1 MRLHMLAAVSALT
14 LTITAGLAACGSD
27 GPAANSLAAK
37 IDCGNV
43 TQAPQDSNAQ
53 QDIDCDLAGGA
64 AVEIA
69 TFGSPSARNSWISGQ
84 PAATCCAAG
93 SGWAATVTP
102 GGSEPPGPMLQEIAK
117 KLDGQQV
124 KASS

>member
-1 MRLHMLAAVSALT
+1 MRLQMLAAVSALV
-14 LTITAGLAACGSD
+14 LASTAGLAACGSG

-43 TQAPQDSNAQ
+43 TQAPQDSNAS

-69 TFGSPSARNSWISGQ
+69 TFGSLTDRNSWISGQ
-84 PAATCCAAG
+84 VATSCCAAG

-102 GGSEPPGPMLQEIAK
+102 GGSQPAGPMLQEIAK

-124 KASS
+124 KATS